1 MTELDQRPALMTVEE
16 LLAIPDDDR
25 GYELVNG
32 ELRVSEPPSFWHGTL
47 VVRLTS
53 ALHTF
58 VAARGL
64 GMVVT
69 EAGFVLRRGPDTVRG
84 PDVAFVGAYRLRAG
98 APEGYF
104 EGPPD
109 LVAEVVSP
117 GDRAGEILEKVEGYL
132 SSGVSLVWV
141 VYPRQRR
148 VAVHTPDNTATVLGT
163 ESALDGADVV
173 PGFRLELAELFAALP
188 NAEAPRA

>member
-1 MTELDQRPALMTVEE
+1 MTSFSQRPVLMTAEE
-16 LLAIPDDDR
+16 LLAIPDDDKD
-25 GYELVNG
+25 YELVNG
-32 ELRVSEPPSFWHGTL
+32 ELRVSEPPGFWHGTL
-47 VVRLTS
+47 VVRLAT
-53 ALHTF
+53 ALHRF

-69 EAGFVLRRGPDTVRG
+69 ESGFVLRRGPDTVRG
-84 PDVAFVGAYRLRAG
+84 PDVAFVGARRLQTG
-98 APEGYF
+98 DPEGYF

-132 SSGVSLVWV
+132 SSGVTLVWV

-148 VAVHTPDNTATVLGT
+148 VAVHTPDSNATVLGT
-163 ESALDGADVV
+163 DDALDGDVV
-173 PGFRLELAELFAALP
+173 PGFRLSLADLFADLP
-188 NAEAPRA
+188 NAAAPPA